1 MKSNLLRF
9 AASSLSLVL
18 LLGMLTACDKKDN
31 SSKTDNSGNS
41 NSGSASSADE
51 YLSEEELSKLRG
63 TSIRYPFWQTPDET
77 NQAVINSFE
86 KKYGIKVNVEIVPQ
100 DQYITNI
107 SGKIA
112 SGSAPDVYWSN
123 DDFPACL
130 TCLQPIEASKIDLND
145 SLWDK
150 TVSDISTIGG
160 KAYLVN
166 AIGNSGRD
174 ICFYNKKL
182 LNDNN
187 IKTPDDYLEED
198 NWTWETMTK
207 LMRQVSSL
215 GTGYYGA
222 YVDMETF
229 WGSAGVSFYPY
240 KDGKFSS
247 GLDDN
252 LTKAMTQLSSW
263 LNEGLMHGV
272 GYDYRDEFNK
282 GKVGLAITN
291 DYGLQKKGYWGSM
304 DPAHIGY
311 TSIPDIDKNTKA
323 HETGLYQGWGICKGA
338 SNPVAGGLFIRYY
351 SNVANY
357 DLSNRYIT
365 SDAMNYS
372 LRLKSGKTDNTYH
385 SLMTGSSQVL
395 GQDRFTYWKLAQND
409 PKQIK
414 QQLESMANQV
424 KEGVN
429 RLNARMESVAK
440 GE

>member
-1 MKSNLLRF
+1 MKNKLLRF
-9 AASSLSLVL
+9 AALALSLAL
-18 LLGMLTACDKKDN
+18 ASGTMTACDNKN
-31 SSKTDNSGNS
+31 NGSSKTDNSV
-41 NSGSASSADE
+41 NSGTTSTSDE
-51 YLSEEELSKLRG
+51 YLSADELEKLRG

-77 NQAVINSFE
+77 EQAVINSFE
-86 KKYGIKVNVEIVPQ
+86 KKYGIKVNVETVPQ

-112 SGSAPDVYWSN
+112 SGSAPDIYWSN
-123 DDFPACL
+123 DDFPVCL
-130 TCLQPIEASKIDLND
+130 GCLQPIEVSKIDLND

-150 TVSDISTIGG
+150 TVSDLSTLGG
-160 KAYLVN
+160 KVYLVN

-174 ICFYNKKL
+174 VCFYNKKL

-187 IKTPDDYLEED
+187 IKTPEDYVEED

-207 LMRQVSSL
+207 LMRQVTSL
-215 GTGYYGA
+215 GAGYYGA

-229 WGSAGVSFYPY
+229 WGSAGVSFYQY

-247 GLDDN
+247 GLNAN

-263 LNEGLMHGV
+263 LSEGLMHGV

-291 DYGLQKKGYWGSM
+291 DYGFQKKGYWSSM

-323 HETGLYQGWGICKGA
+323 VETGLYQGWGICKGA
-338 SNPVAGGLFIRYY
+338 SNPVAAGLFIRYY
-351 SNVANY
+351 SNIANY
-357 DLSNRYIT
+357 DLSNKYIT

-385 SLMTGSSQVL
+385 CLMTGSSQVL
-395 GQDRFTYWKLAQND
+395 GQDRFTYWELAQND

>member
-1 MKSNLLRF
+1 MKNKLLRF
-9 AASSLSLVL
+9 AALALSLAL
-18 LLGMLTACDKKDN
+18 ASGTMTACDNKN
-31 SSKTDNSGNS
+31 NGSSKTDNSVS
-41 NSGSASSADE
+41 SGTTSTSDE
-51 YLSEEELSKLRG
+51 YLSADELEKLRG

-77 NQAVINSFE
+77 EQAVINSFE
-86 KKYGIKVNVEIVPQ
+86 KKYGIKVKVETVPQ

-130 TCLQPIEASKIDLND
+130 GCLQPIEVSKIDLND

-252 LTKAMTQLSSW
+252 LTKAMTQL
-263 LNEGLMHGV
+263 
-272 GYDYRDEFNK
+272 
-282 GKVGLAITN
+282 
-291 DYGLQKKGYWGSM
+291 
-304 DPAHIGY
+304 
-311 TSIPDIDKNTKA
+311 
-323 HETGLYQGWGICKGA
+323 
-338 SNPVAGGLFIRYY
+338 
-351 SNVANY
+351 
-357 DLSNRYIT
+357 
-365 SDAMNYS
+365 
-372 LRLKSGKTDNTYH
+372 
-385 SLMTGSSQVL
+385 
-395 GQDRFTYWKLAQND
+395 
-409 PKQIK
+409 
-414 QQLESMANQV
+414 
-424 KEGVN
+424 
-429 RLNARMESVAK
+429 
-440 GE
+440 

>member
-18 LLGMLTACDKKDN
+18 LLGMMTACDKKDN

-86 KKYGIKVNVEIVPQ
+86 KKYGIKVNVEVVPQ

-112 SGSAPDVYWSN
+112 AGNAPDIYWSN

-198 NWTWETMTK
+198 N
-207 LMRQVSSL
+207 
-215 GTGYYGA
+215 
-222 YVDMETF
+222 
-229 WGSAGVSFYPY
+229 
-240 KDGKFSS
+240 
-247 GLDDN
+247 
-252 LTKAMTQLSSW
+252 
-263 LNEGLMHGV
+263 
-272 GYDYRDEFNK
+272 
-282 GKVGLAITN
+282 
-291 DYGLQKKGYWGSM
+291 
-304 DPAHIGY
+304 
-311 TSIPDIDKNTKA
+311 
-323 HETGLYQGWGICKGA
+323 
-338 SNPVAGGLFIRYY
+338 
-351 SNVANY
+351 
-357 DLSNRYIT
+357 
-365 SDAMNYS
+365 
-372 LRLKSGKTDNTYH
+372 
-385 SLMTGSSQVL
+385 
-395 GQDRFTYWKLAQND
+395 
-409 PKQIK
+409 
-414 QQLESMANQV
+414 
-424 KEGVN
+424 
-429 RLNARMESVAK
+429 
-440 GE
+440 